1 MDIKQEIFE
10 KAKLVYKEE
19 LSAETESSLYE
30 MCVAAY
36 CELLQRL
43 KDEVLLETIHDE
55 FVRAAGVLGIA
66 LFVGLDCPT
75 MDSFSAGNVTL
86 KKRSDEGTRSSSE
99 SLRNQAELMLAGYL
113 KDGGFFFGAV
123 RV

>member
-19 LSAETESSLYE
+19 LPASAESALYE

-36 CELLQRL
+36 GELLSRL
-43 KDEVLLETIHDE
+43 KDGVSVDTIHDE

-66 LFVGLDCPT
+66 LFIGLDCPSL
-75 MDSFSAGNVTL
+75 DSFSAGNLTL
-86 KKRSDEGTRSSSE
+86 KKRGNEATRSASK
-99 SLRNQAELMLAGYL
+99 SLRSQAELMLTGYL
-113 KDGGFFFGAV
+113 KDGGFWFGTV
-123 RV
+123 RA